1 MHDLSFTFTA
11 TLWKW
16 TGKGA
21 WFFVHVPKEYTD
33 EIKFFA
39 PDSKRG
45 FGSVRVTVSTGESV
59 WKTSIFPSKNSGA
72 YILPIKAEIRK
83 KNALFDGSTAE
94 FKIDIVV

>member
-21 WFFVHVPKEYTD
+21 WFFIDITSEYAD

-45 FGSVRVTVSTGESV
+45 FGSVRVTVSLGESV
-59 WKTSIFPSKNSGA
+59 WKTSIFPSKKTGT

-83 KNALFDGSTAE
+83 KNALIDGSIAKV
-94 FKIDIVV
+94 KIDIVV